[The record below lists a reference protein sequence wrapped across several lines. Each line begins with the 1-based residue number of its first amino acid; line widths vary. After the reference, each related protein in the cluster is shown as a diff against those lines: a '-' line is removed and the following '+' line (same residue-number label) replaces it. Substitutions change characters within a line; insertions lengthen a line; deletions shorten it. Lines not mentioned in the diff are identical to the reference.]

1 MIRAEL
7 SALIALSDTSP
18 SALGRIARIV
28 PSQGVRL
35 VLGQG
40 ARIALGDIPLI
51 PLRQIALIGPGQCAR
66 FALKQ
71 GALIVLRKIAMM
83 SLNQVARIG
92 LGLRVR
98 FELGVSG
105 PIALQPWPRVERNL
119 PARIASRL
127 QRRIPCSRRTLQGA
141 RLATRTECR
150 VRTASGRCSPFRR
163 CGLLATP
170 GEAFG
175 RLVAEAL
182 TQLLLV
188 SRLALGALRLGLRE
202 RGPRAP
208 GAGAGTA
215 HRRAIGQGP
224 RCTGAARLLEF
235 HRGHARLEHAKQ
247 SAYTPRPNSSR
258 SASRYWRWPRP
269 LVL

>member
-1 MIRAEL
+1 M
-7 SALIALSDTSP
+7 
-18 SALGRIARIV
+18 
-28 PSQGVRL
+28 
-35 VLGQG
+35 
-40 ARIALGDIPLI
+40 
-51 PLRQIALIGPGQCAR
+51 
-66 FALKQ
+66 
-71 GALIVLRKIAMM
+71 IVLRKIAMI
-83 SLNQVARIG
+83 SLNQIARIG
-92 LGLRVR
+92 LGLRAR
-98 FELGVSG
+98 FKLGVSG
-105 PIALQPWPRVERNL
+105 RIALQPWPRVERNL
-119 PARIASRL
+119 PARIAPRL
-127 QRRIPCSRRTLQGA
+127 QRSIPRSRRTLQGA

-150 VRTASGRCSPFRR
+150 VRTPSGRCGPCRR

-188 SRLALGALRLGLRE
+188 ARLALDALRLGLRE

-224 RCTGAARLLEF
+224 WCTGAARLLEF